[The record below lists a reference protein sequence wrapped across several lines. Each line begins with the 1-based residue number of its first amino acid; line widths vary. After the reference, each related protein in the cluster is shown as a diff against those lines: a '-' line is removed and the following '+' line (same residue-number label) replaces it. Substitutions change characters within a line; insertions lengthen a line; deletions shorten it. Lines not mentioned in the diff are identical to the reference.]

1 MAGGY
6 TFAAL
11 KNGYANLWR
20 KAEVTSTS
28 AAAKAAKYIV
38 DHRDQYEEA
47 ARGIGHE
54 EIWPLVGAIHWRESG
69 GDFGGVL
76 HNGQHIIGTNQKTT
90 IVPKG
95 RGPFAT
101 WQEAASDALKL
112 QGWDKIDDWP
122 IERWLYEAEIFNG
135 LGYFSKG
142 VNSPYVWAGTSLQQ
156 RGKYVSDGTY
166 SAGTWDQQLGV
177 AAILKAVFDFIP
189 EASPDSDVPPARPI
203 PPAPTPVPVPSTELL
218 TKMAELLLPVIEQQY
233 VVLTKEQF
241 TTLITALAKGK

>member
-1 MAGGY
+1 MPY
-6 TFAAL
+6 TFAAS
-11 KNGYANLWR
+11 KVGYANLWR

-28 AAAKAAKYIV
+28 AAAQAAKYIIAN
-38 DHRDQYEEA
+38 RDKYEEA

-76 HNGQHIIGTNQKTT
+76 HNGQHIIGTGQKTT

-95 RGPFAT
+95 RGPFST

-122 IERWLYEAEIFNG
+122 LERWLYEAERYNG
-135 LGYFSKG
+135 WGYLGKI
-142 VNSPYVWAGTSLQQ
+142 NSPYVWAGTNLQQ
-156 RGKYVSDGTY
+156 RGKYISDGTY
-166 SAGTWDQQLGV
+166 SSSTWDQQLGV
-177 AAILKAVFDFIP
+177 AAILKAVFDFVP
-189 EASPDSDVPPARPI
+189 EANPDSDVAPPQPEQK
-203 PPAPTPVPVPSTELL
+203 PVPAPVPVPSAELL
-218 TKMAELLLPVIEQQY
+218 TKMAELLLPVIEQNY

-241 TTLITALAKGK
+241 ASLIAEIAKGK